1 MESDNKPING
11 IFEDLRLPFG
21 VGSLLVLL
29 AVGSLAVK
37 PIAAKK
43 ERNHPALDI
52 SGMMVITKGYLLVN
66 EEISR

>member
-21 VGSLLVLL
+21 VGSLFVLV

-43 ERNHPALDI
+43 ETNHSALDI
-52 SGMMVITKGYLLVN
+52 SGMMAITKGNLN